1 MAGRPGN
8 PGTGGRRP
16 VTIADATGRHHAPA
30 PEARILSLVPS
41 LTETLVALGLGPQI
55 VGRTGYCIH
64 PRKTVKA
71 IKSVGGTKRVNW
83 RKVAAAGATHAV
95 LNIDEN
101 PKEMAEEL
109 DRRGIVPIVTHPI
122 EVADNGP
129 LIRLLGALFGREAEA
144 ERLARA
150 VEAALA
156 ALPAAD
162 TLPPRRVLYLVWKG
176 PWMTVSEDTYISR
189 MLALINWHTVA
200 SAPDRRYPEI
210 EMTEDLLA
218 GTDLVLLSSEP
229 FPFQDNHAT
238 LFAGEFPAHAHKVR
252 LVDGELLAWYGVRA
266 VPGLDYRRAL
276 AAAEAGQ

>member
-1 MAGRPGN
+1 M
-8 PGTGGRRP
+8 
-16 VTIADATGRHHAPA
+16 TIADATGRSHAPA

-71 IKSVGGTKRVNW
+71 IRSVGGTKRVNW
-83 RKVAAAGATHAV
+83 RKVDAVGATHAV

-109 DRRGIVPIVTHPI
+109 NRRGIETIVTHPV
-122 EVADNGP
+122 EAADNGP

-150 VEAALA
+150 FEAALA
-156 ALPAAD
+156 ALPAAE
-162 TLPPRRVLYLVWKG
+162 TLPRRRVLYLVWKG

-189 MLALINWHTVA
+189 MLALINWRTVGGQ
-200 SAPDRRYPEI
+200 PDRRYPVI

-229 FPFQDNHAT
+229 FPFRDNHAA
-238 LFAGEFPAHAHKVR
+238 LFAEEFPGHAHKVR
-252 LVDGELLAWYGVRA
+252 LVDGELLAWYGARA
-266 VPGLDYRRAL
+266 VQGLEYLRAL
-276 AAAEAGQ
+276 AADEAGR